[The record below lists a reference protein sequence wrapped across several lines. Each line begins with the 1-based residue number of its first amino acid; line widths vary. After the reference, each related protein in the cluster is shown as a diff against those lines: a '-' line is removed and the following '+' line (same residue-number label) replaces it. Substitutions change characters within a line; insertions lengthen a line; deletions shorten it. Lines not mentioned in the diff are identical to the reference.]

1 MSPATSVAPTPVAN
15 ISRRRLPPPAALIV
29 GVLFVAMIGLSIWYL
44 TRREPLVVQGEVQSR
59 TFDMAARVD
68 GRIGQIVV
76 ARAQDV
82 MQGAPLIRIDNPELL
97 AKQRQS
103 NADLGVAEAEL
114 ARAKAGF
121 RPEIIAERKAGIA
134 RAEAEL
140 TLAQKTFDRTR
151 TLVASHDSPQA
162 QLDRDSA
169 ALTTAERTL
178 DQARLSYQEAVAGFT
193 REDLAIAQAKVES
206 AQAGLQTLKSLV
218 DQMVVVAPAA
228 SQVFRIPVED
238 GEFVLPGVPLISLV
252 DLHDMWVQFDLR
264 EDLTRDLKV
273 GSRIDVRVPALGDRI
288 VPLQVRVVESK
299 GEYTGWR
306 ATRASG
312 DFDLRTF
319 EIRAYPIA
327 ARGRLAARHER
338 LHRLGERTTRDTGAG
353 RVVRSCGAGSALD
366 RARSGGALP
375 AVRRAGHRLR
385 PARLHVQ

>member
-82 MQGAPLIRIDNPELL
+82 MQGAPLIRIDNTELL

-169 ALTTAERTL
+169 ALTTAET
-178 DQARLSYQEAVAGFT
+178 
-193 REDLAIAQAKVES
+193 
-206 AQAGLQTLKSLV
+206 
-218 DQMVVVAPAA
+218 
-228 SQVFRIPVED
+228 
-238 GEFVLPGVPLISLV
+238 
-252 DLHDMWVQFDLR
+252 H
-264 EDLTRDLKV
+264 
-273 GSRIDVRVPALGDRI
+273 
-288 VPLQVRVVESK
+288 
-299 GEYTGWR
+299 
-306 ATRASG
+306 
-312 DFDLRTF
+312 
-319 EIRAYPIA
+319 
-327 ARGRLAARHER
+327 
-338 LHRLGERTTRDTGAG
+338 
-353 RVVRSCGAGSALD
+353 
-366 RARSGGALP
+366 ARSGP
-375 AVRRAGHRLR
+375 AVLSGSGGRLYSRGPGDRASQGRKRAGRFADAQV
-385 PARLHVQ
+385 AR